1 MNNRAVVS
9 LKCRENGNAHVQ
21 VSDCRS
27 RIRDGK
33 DEGLVI
39 SRLFANP
46 IKALSLDAKFFQTPL
61 SLIKTLIS
69 NGFFI

>member
-33 DEGLVI
+33 DEGLSSVRQPNQSVV
-39 SRLFANP
+39 SRCQILPDSAV
-46 IKALSLDAKFFQTPL
+46 SYQDVHFQ
-61 SLIKTLIS
+61 
-69 NGFFI
+69 